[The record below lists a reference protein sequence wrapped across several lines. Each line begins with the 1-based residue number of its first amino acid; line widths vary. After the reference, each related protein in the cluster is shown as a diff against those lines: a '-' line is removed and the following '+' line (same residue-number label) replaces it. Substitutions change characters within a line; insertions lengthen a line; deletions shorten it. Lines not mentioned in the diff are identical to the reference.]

1 MGENVKNI
9 KNSEIRGALKGLYFI
24 IDRTLSK
31 KGVIEDVISA
41 IKGGV
46 RIVQYR
52 EKNLSDREMLS
63 EAKKICQICRKNG
76 VLFIVDDR
84 VDIALACDADGVHI
98 GKKDIDFLDAR
109 RILGENKIIGV
120 SVNSIN
126 EAKHFEMLGAD
137 YVSLGPIFKTTTKK
151 DAGEPIGID
160 VIKEAKKVLRIPF
173 TVIGGINLDN
183 LKSVLD
189 AGAESVCMISAIV
202 GKDDVEKEVRKVKT
216 FFELKKEGK

>member
-1 MGENVKNI
+1 VEIGENVKNI
-9 KNSEIRGALKGLYFI
+9 KNSEIGGALKGLYFI

-109 RILGENKIIGV
+109 RILGKI
-120 SVNSIN
+120 
-126 EAKHFEMLGAD
+126 K
-137 YVSLGPIFKTTTKK
+137 SL
-151 DAGEPIGID
+151 
-160 VIKEAKKVLRIPF
+160 V
-173 TVIGGINLDN
+173 
-183 LKSVLD
+183 
-189 AGAESVCMISAIV
+189 
-202 GKDDVEKEVRKVKT
+202 
-216 FFELKKEGK
+216 